1 MNKNNKLNYTK
12 SIVVLQPNGETYNL
26 GVPQLQK
33 IVEPF
38 GLKLNRMMALT
49 VINFLMSYD
58 DIRQKFIRLLNDP
71 QRIFSFLAIILGFLS
86 GGRQMATLS
95 LLRSFQ

>member
-1 MNKNNKLNYTK
+1 MNRNNQLNYSK
-12 SIVVLQPNGETYNL
+12 SILVQQPNGETYNL

-38 GLKLNRMMALT
+38 GLKLERRMALS
-49 VINFLMSYD
+49 VINFLTSYD
-58 DIRQKFIRLLNDP
+58 DIRQKFVRLLNDP
-71 QRIFSFLAIILGFLS
+71 QRVFTFLIIILGFIS

-95 LLRSFQ
+95 LLRSFV